1 MSLIATSVE
10 RSGVARIFFDM
21 HPTESSFD
29 DRRRIV
35 AAIEEAF
42 ALAATN
48 IEAASAPLGLLIAR
62 QYDAAGRW
70 IHRNL

>member
-10 RSGVARIFFDM
+10 RSGVARIFFDL

-29 DRRRIV
+29 DQRRIV

-42 ALAATN
+42 ALAATD
-48 IEAASAPLGLLIAR
+48 IEVESVSLGLLIAR

-70 IHRNL
+70 IQRNL

>member
-10 RSGVARIFFDM
+10 RSGVARIFFDL
-21 HPTESSFD
+21 HPTGSSFD
-29 DRRRIV
+29 DQRRIA

-42 ALAATN
+42 ALAATD
-48 IEAASAPLGLLIAR
+48 IEVESVSLGLLIAR

-70 IHRNL
+70 IQRNL